1 MGNTTLTTDLITR
14 EALRVAHEKLSFLGT
29 VNREYDSS
37 FNGSGGKHGSTLR
50 IRKPTQFTRRTG
62 SRIMDIQDALETS
75 STITVA
81 TQDGVDMRFNSAE
94 LTLDIEE
101 FSSRYIVPAVSQLVA
116 GIEGDM
122 IAQFTKDI
130 YNVVGTA
137 GTPPADLAA
146 LGAARARLNQGL
158 APKDGQR
165 YVQMD
170 SVTMGGMVNGLK
182 GLFQDSAQIKEAMR
196 EGFYGRLAMAD
207 LYENEKVWTMPNSA
221 DVAGT
226 LDTYTIVEGDTDI
239 TVTGF
244 SAAPV
249 AGMVFTIAGVYDCHP
264 ETKAAYSHLKQFVV
278 TSATTTV
285 INFSPAIRISG
296 ARKNVSTSTG
306 ADISPSTTAAIT
318 FVGSASTNYQQSLMY
333 HKDAFTFVTA
343 DLPIMDD
350 AAKCVR
356 RVQDGLSLRVWQG
369 SDIRNDEMLTRIDIL
384 YGGLTIRPE
393 WATRITS

>member
-29 VNREYDSS
+29 INREYDSS
-37 FNGSGGKHGSTLR
+37 FSGSGGKHGSTLR
-50 IRKPTQFTRRTG
+50 VRKPTQFVRRQG

-94 LTLDIEE
+94 LTLDIED

-122 IAQFTKDI
+122 LAQFTKDV
-130 YNVVGTA
+130 YNLVGTA

-146 LGAARARLNQGL
+146 LGAARARLNQCL

-165 YVQMD
+165 FVQMD

-226 LDTYTIVEGDTDI
+226 LDTYTVVEGDTDL

-244 SAAPV
+244 SAAAV

-296 ARKNVSTSTG
+296 ARKNVSSATG

-318 FVGSASTNYQQSLMY
+318 FVGNASTNYQQSLMY

-356 RVQDGLSLRVWQG
+356 RTQDGLSLRVWQG

-384 YGGLTIRPE
+384 YGGLTLRPE
-393 WATRITS
+393 WAVRITS

>member
-50 IRKPTQFTRRTG
+50 IRKPSQFTRRTG
-62 SRIMDIQDALETS
+62 SRIMDIQDVLDTS

-122 IAQFTKDI
+122 MTQFTKDI
-130 YNVVGTA
+130 YQVAGTA

-146 LGAARARLNQGL
+146 LGEARARLNQQL

-165 YVQMD
+165 YVMMD
-170 SVTMGGMVNGLK
+170 SITMGGMVNGLK

-207 LYENEKVWTMPNSA
+207 LYENEKVWTMPNSG

-226 LDTYTIVEGDTDI
+226 LDTYTVVEGDTDL

-296 ARKNVSTSTG
+296 ARKNVASSTG

-356 RVQDGLSLRVWQG
+356 RVQDGLSMRVWQG

-384 YGGLTIRPE
+384 YGGLTLRPE
-393 WATRITS
+393 WAVRITS